1 VAEIGVDVAAALAD
15 AHAHGI
21 LHRGLKPSDVF
32 VHPEGEATVSDFG
45 VTRAAERA
53 RSLDREARLAEATYV
68 SPERA
73 QGRPAD
79 ARTDLYG
86 LGLLLYEAATGRPAA
101 MGSSP
106 AEIASQHLEQYPPR
120 PREVNPAVPAEL
132 EAVLARLLAKNPD
145 ARLPSADAVRQELQ
159 GLLDSGVL
167 PTGAPRAAGAVAG
180 AAAAAAGGGAAVAAT
195 GGGAPP
201 APPPPVDDFDDEYY
215 DEGDEAI
222 RAAAVAAAGPTPLVR
237 IGANDTTTL
246 TTPPPYR
253 YDQRRRRPPWIL
265 WAGLGGLAL
274 VIILIAVALS
284 RGGGG
289 TTTVTVPNVVNRT
302 QDEAVARLT
311 ALGLK
316 ANPVSL
322 PNDSVAQGIVY
333 AEDPP
338 GGRKLKKGATVNLSV
353 SSGPIE
359 TTTTTPATAASTT
372 VVTTRRTTTTRKQ
385 VTTTRPRVTTT
396 VARTSTTPKTTVT
409 TAPPAVTTTSHP

>member
-1 VAEIGVDVAAALAD
+1 VAEIGVDVAAALAG

-32 VHPEGEATVSDFG
+32 VHPEGEARVSDFG

-79 ARTDLYG
+79 TRTDLYG

-145 ARLPSADAVRQELQ
+145 ARLPSADVVRQELQ
-159 GLLDSGVL
+159 ALLDSGVF
-167 PTGAPRAAGAVAG
+167 PAAGAGMAAAG
-180 AAAAAAGGGAAVAAT
+180 VAAAAAAGAA

-201 APPPPVDDFDDEYY
+201 VQPPPPDDDDEYY
-215 DEGDEAI
+215 DEREEAI
-222 RAAAVAAAGPTPLVR
+222 VRATAEPTPLVR
-237 IGANDTTTL
+237 IGANDATTAL
-246 TTPPPYR
+246 STPPPYR
-253 YDQRRRRPPWIL
+253 YDQRRRRPPLIL
-265 WAGLGGLAL
+265 WAGLGALVL
-274 VIILIAVALS
+274 VIILIGVALS

-289 TTTVTVPNVVNRT
+289 STTVTVPNVVNRT

-316 ANPVSL
+316 TNPVSL
-322 PNDSVAQGIVY
+322 PNDSVAPGIVY

-338 GGRKLKKGATVNLSV
+338 AGRKLKKGSTVNLSV

-359 TTTTTPATAASTT
+359 TTTTTSTPAASTT
-372 VVTTRRTTTTRKQ
+372 VVTQRRTTTTRKQ

-409 TAPPAVTTTSHP
+409 TAGATTSSSHP